1 MSFHLSSDYDE
12 CADPSLNLCEE
23 TCLNNDGSFLC
34 SCSKEKVLAWDG
46 FHCQD
51 ECGGEITAP
60 VSIAIPSFD
69 NGSGILPLTECEWSI
84 SANENNVVV
93 VDLSS
98 FDELRIHANS
108 GEGNCENYFE
118 IHNGP
123 TVNSTMLKKHCIGST
138 VSGAVV
144 SSTPAMHITWHSGSQ
159 AASIILH
166 SRLTLPVTVQPP
178 NREGGK

>member
-1 MSFHLSSDYDE
+1 MSFCLSSDYDE

-34 SCSKEKVLAWDG
+34 SCSEEKVLAWDG

-60 VSIAIPSFD
+60 VSIVIPSSE

-84 SANENNVVV
+84 SANESNVVAI
-93 VDLSS
+93 DLSS
-98 FDELRIHANS
+98 LDELRIQGS
-108 GEGNCENYFE
+108 SSEDNCENYFE
-118 IHNGP
+118 FRNGP
-123 TVNSTMLKKHCIGST
+123 SANSTMLKKHCLGS
-138 VSGAVV
+138 SGSGTVV

-159 AASIILH
+159 AALIMPH
-166 SRLTLPVTVQPP
+166 SRLTLPAAVQPP
-178 NREGGK
+178 IKEGE